1 MPFSALDLRVFIV
14 INGVMACLMALVLY
28 SQSRTYPKTI
38 QGLDQWA
45 HGQLVAFFSTVLFGL
60 QGALHPVLS
69 MGAAN
74 VLLLMAGGYLLSGTC
89 RHYGK
94 PLPQWFFPALL
105 VMSIPVMVVLSDRV
119 DYYLYRVLFVCTT
132 LAVLLALHAWV
143 MWKHG
148 GRTFAARFML
158 VVLVLLTA
166 IMAGRAATAL
176 AYPLGTSMFTLS
188 PMQALYLG
196 GFSFGL
202 LLMSIGAILLASE
215 RLRQELEH
223 LASNDSLTGAFTR
236 RALYELGE
244 NEVARCERLG
254 TQLSA
259 LMLDLDHFKK
269 INDQFGHYVGDLVLS
284 DFVQRTQGI
293 LRRPSILGRYG
304 GEEFVAL
311 LPDTDR
317 AEALR
322 VADRIRN
329 SLSTNPDLPR
339 CEVSIGMATFE
350 HSKSD
355 TLRDLIARAD
365 TGLYRAKELGRNR
378 VEEARPVGHPHPV
391 SAQYIGTPG

>member
-1 MPFSALDLRVFIV
+1 MPFSALDLRILVL

-28 SQSRTYPKTI
+28 SQSHTYPKSI

-45 HGQLVAFFSTVLFGL
+45 HGQLLAFFSTVLFGL
-60 QGALHPVLS
+60 QGSLHPVLS

-74 VLLLMAGGYLLSGTC
+74 VLLVLSGGYLLAGTC

-94 PLPQWFFPALL
+94 PLSQWFFPAMLA
-105 VMSIPVMVVLSDRV
+105 VAIPVMLVLSSQL
-119 DYYLYRVLFVCTT
+119 DYYRYRVLFVCVT
-132 LAVLLALHAWV
+132 LAALLAFHAWV
-143 MWKHG
+143 VWKHG

-158 VVLVLLTA
+158 IVLVLLCSV
-166 IMAGRAATAL
+166 MAARASFAL
-176 AYPLGTSMFTLS
+176 LYPLGTSLFTLS
-188 PMQALYLG
+188 PMQALYLAS
-196 GFSFGL
+196 FSFGQL
-202 LLMSIGAILLASE
+202 LLSIAGILLASE

-254 TQLSA
+254 TRLSA

-269 INDQFGHYVGDLVLS
+269 INDQYGHHVGDLVLS

-317 AEALR
+317 EEALL
-322 VADRIRN
+322 VAERIRN
-329 SLSTNPDLPR
+329 SLTTHPELPR
-339 CEVSIGMATFE
+339 CEVSIGVATFE
-350 HSKSD
+350 HTRSD

-378 VEEARPVGHPHPV
+378 VEEAEAHPAGHLTFGP
-391 SAQYIGTPG
+391 QFGTSG